1 MKKYKVIITRW
12 KSEIIEAEGIDNYTA
27 ENKVVLY
34 RNSSMGGC
42 KDVAVFNIS
51 NIIGVY
57 EVSNNETDN

>member
-1 MKKYKVIITRW
+1 MAKYKVILTRW

-42 KDVAVFNIS
+42 KDVATFNLS

-57 EVSNNETDN
+57 EVSDNEVNN